1 MKQRKQRRTRKQ
13 RGGICPCVM
22 QQQQHSKNDA
32 YFQSTPG
39 LKRQQR
45 SQQQKGGFAVT
56 LMNQFTTAASLL
68 TPIAVALGIKAYRDS
83 KKGRGK
89 KTRRAR

>member
-1 MKQRKQRRTRKQ
+1 MKKNKQQRHQSHTKKKGRVARAARATKRQ

-22 QQQQHSKNDA
+22 QQQQ
-32 YFQSTPG
+32 
-39 LKRQQR
+39 R
-45 SQQQKGGFAVT
+45 QKGGFAIT

-68 TPIAVALGIKAYRDS
+68 TPIAAALGIKAYRDT
-83 KKGRGK
+83 KK